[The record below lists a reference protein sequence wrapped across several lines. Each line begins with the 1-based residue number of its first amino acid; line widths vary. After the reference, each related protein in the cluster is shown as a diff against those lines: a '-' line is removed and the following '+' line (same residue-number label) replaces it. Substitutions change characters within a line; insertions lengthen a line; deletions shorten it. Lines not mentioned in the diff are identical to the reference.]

1 MTDPIS
7 IATMAFGAIKS
18 GVEVG
23 KKLTDLS
30 GHIVR
35 FVSQMSLIEDDHKK
49 EKSKWFAS
57 STEEALDTYFKLKK
71 VHEMEDQLR
80 SVFMLYGA
88 PNAWNEFVAIRS
100 DIRKKKQRE
109 KERLARER
117 AELIKIASYIGAVL
131 LIVTACI
138 IFGINYKMI
147 TQ

>member
-1 MTDPIS
+1 
-7 IATMAFGAIKS
+7 
-18 GVEVG
+18 
-23 KKLTDLS
+23 
-30 GHIVR
+30 
-35 FVSQMSLIEDDHKK
+35 
-49 EKSKWFAS
+49 
-57 STEEALDTYFKLKK
+57 
-71 VHEMEDQLR
+71 
-80 SVFMLYGA
+80 MLYGA